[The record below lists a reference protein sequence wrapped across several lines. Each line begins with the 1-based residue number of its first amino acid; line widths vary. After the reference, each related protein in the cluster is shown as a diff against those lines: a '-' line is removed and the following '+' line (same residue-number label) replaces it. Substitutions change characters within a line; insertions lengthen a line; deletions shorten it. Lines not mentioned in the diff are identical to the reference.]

1 MKVKIIRR
9 MIVLGTMLVLAAA
22 CNPLASSLGVPDFVK
37 THFRT
42 HWYESTVSH
51 SQPSEDWK
59 LETNLACENAIAA
72 AEKANHGQIRI
83 KKFEVTGGMK
93 NNRLVSTKCRVEI

>member
-1 MKVKIIRR
+1 MKVKIVGR

-42 HWYESTVSH
+42 HWYEASVSH
-51 SQPSEDWK
+51 GDEGWK
-59 LETNLACENAIAA
+59 LESNLACENAIAKT
-72 AEKANHGQIRI
+72 EKANGENFRI
-83 KKFEVTGGMK
+83 KKIEVAAIVKDG
-93 NNRLVSTKCRVEI
+93 RIVSTKCRVKI